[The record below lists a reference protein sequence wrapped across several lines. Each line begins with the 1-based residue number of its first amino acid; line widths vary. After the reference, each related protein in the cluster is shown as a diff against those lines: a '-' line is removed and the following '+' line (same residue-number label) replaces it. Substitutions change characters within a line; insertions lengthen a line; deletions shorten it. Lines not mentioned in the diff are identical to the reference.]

1 MTYIP
6 TPLKREI
13 VIDSIIT
20 IHYFEYMRDF
30 VFQGESHDFWEF
42 LYVDKGTILVTAGET
57 EYKLNTGDIIFH
69 KPNEFHAIR
78 SIGKKAPNLVAASF
92 ISSSPAMKMFESK
105 IDTLSVSE
113 REIISHLINL
123 SRQCFSTPLHL
134 PSVEHIML
142 KENLPFGSEQ
152 LILTDLEL
160 LLISLARRQET
171 SPYTKKPETSSSLK
185 KYSSESRLEKIIA
198 FMETHICEQ
207 LLCQD
212 ICRAFSLSR
221 SSLQALF
228 HEKKGCGVIEYFHRM
243 KIERAK
249 EIIRDGTMNFTEIS
263 CFLSYSSL
271 PAFSRQFKKITGTS
285 PIEYASSVRGI
296 TQALNTGKGRQRLI

>member
-1 MTYIP
+1 MAYIP

-69 KPNEFHAIR
+69 RPNEFHAIR
-78 SIGKKAPNLVAASF
+78 SIGKNAPNLVAASF
-92 ISSSPAMKMFESK
+92 LSASPAMKMFESK
-105 IDTLSVSE
+105 IDTLSAAE
-113 REIISHLINL
+113 RKIISRLIDL

-134 PSVEHIML
+134 PSVERVL
-142 KENLPFGSEQ
+142 LRENLPFGSEQ
-152 LILTDLEL
+152 LILMDLEL
-160 LLISLARRQET
+160 LLISLMRRQAAP
-171 SPYTKKPETSSSLK
+171 SPDRIQGSVSALK
-185 KYSSESRLEKIIA
+185 EHSSESRLDSILA
-198 FMETHICEQ
+198 FMEAHICEQ
-207 LLCQD
+207 LSCQD
-212 ICRAFSLSR
+212 ICRVFSLSR

-228 HEKKGCGVIEYFHRM
+228 HEKKACGVMDYFYRM
-243 KIERAK
+243 KIERAR

-285 PIEYASSVRGI
+285 PMEYASSVRGI

>member
-1 MTYIP
+1 MAYIP

-20 IHYFEYMRDF
+20 VHYFEYMRDF
-30 VFQGESHDFWEF
+30 VFRGESHDFWEF

-78 SIGKKAPNLVAASF
+78 SIGKNAPNLVAASF
-92 ISSSPAMKMFESK
+92 LCTSPAIKMFESK
-105 IDTLSVSE
+105 IDTLSVTE
-113 REIISHLINL
+113 RKIISRLIDL
-123 SRQCFSTPLHL
+123 ARQCFSTPLHL
-134 PSVEHIML
+134 PSVERVLL

-152 LILTDLEL
+152 LILMDLEL
-160 LLISLARRQET
+160 LLISLMRRQAAPP
-171 SPYTKKPETSSSLK
+171 SDRMQSSVSALK
-185 KYSSESRLEKIIA
+185 EHSSENRLDNILA
-198 FMETHICEQ
+198 FMEAHICEQ
-207 LLCQD
+207 LCCQD

-228 HEKKGCGVIEYFHRM
+228 HEKKGCGVMDYFHHM
-243 KIERAK
+243 KIQRAK

-285 PIEYASSVRGI
+285 PMEYASSVRGI
-296 TQALNTGKGRQRLI
+296 TQALKTGKGRQRLI